1 MTGKKIEAP
10 EQNKA
15 QKTVGVH
22 KAQVDLDFRGL
33 VAGKTRVL
41 EHGHCRIRSR
51 RAYLG
56 RGLQPECAACR
67 EWPGALGTRRNLV
80 HLGCP
85 RISLPEIEVSSARGS
100 PTRTIFSLPENWWP
114 PCRGR

>member
-1 MTGKKIEAP
+1 MK
-10 EQNKA
+10 
-15 QKTVGVH
+15 
-22 KAQVDLDFRGL
+22 QVCSMSEEERTSAAMEVWQAAGL
-33 VAGKTRVL
+33 R
-41 EHGHCRIRSR
+41 RSCDR

-100 PTRTIFSLPENWWP
+100 PTRTTFSLPENWWP
-114 PCRGR
+114 PSCRGR